1 MNEAAVR
8 RVAELVT
15 EAYAAD
21 ARPSMPKRIRS
32 ALLDWLTVGGQLSR
46 AARGGEIT
54 REAINA
60 DLDRYET
67 WTRRRGPRLA
77 YLDDAS
83 GTVKMT

>member
-1 MNEAAVR
+1 MNEAAVK

-15 EAYAAD
+15 EAYSAKVQ
-21 ARPSMPKRIRS
+21 PPMPDRIRS
-32 ALLDWLTVGGQLSR
+32 AFLRWLTVGGELAR
-46 AARGGEIT
+46 AMRGSEIT
-54 REAINA
+54 RDAINH

-83 GTVKMT
+83 GTLTMK